1 MVKTFCDCCDAYIP
15 VVNSMNIW
23 TLPSKQKVVI
33 ARGGKGLPKTLW
45 EEEEVAAR
53 TYYLCDKCTED
64 MASILTILDRRKED

>member
-33 ARGGKGLPKTLW
+33 ARGGKGFPKLYGKRRKLPQ
-45 EEEEVAAR
+45 E
-53 TYYLCDKCTED
+53 
-64 MASILTILDRRKED
+64 LTIFATSALRI

>member
-45 EEEEVAAR
+45 EEEEVIAR
-53 TYYLCDKCTED
+53 TYHLCDKCTED
-64 MASILTILDRRKED
+64 IANALAILCKT